1 MDLEL
6 IFVLGCVLTAFS
18 IPAIVSAFSDGRTP
32 RYLVVIILIGVVMI
46 GYAVNG
52 RPGSFTFDT
61 LPDVFAKVIG
71 RYIG

>member
-1 MDLEL
+1 
-6 IFVLGCVLTAFS
+6 
-18 IPAIVSAFSDGRTP
+18 VSAFSDGRTP
-32 RYLVVIILIGVVMI
+32 RYSAVIILIGVVMI

>member
-6 IFVLGCVLTAFS
+6 IFVLGCVVTAFA

-32 RYLVVIILIGVVMI
+32 RYPALIILIGVVMI
-46 GYAVNG
+46 SYEVNG
-52 RPGSFTFDT
+52 RPGAFNFDT